1 MAAAPKT
8 VLRSFTNWELQE
20 LTRLAKATSERLD
33 VVRRAKAL
41 LEVAA
46 GTSFSQAARSAGFKT
61 GDGVALLI
69 RRFNDKG
76 LAALVIATGRGPKP
90 TYGPAARTKVIE
102 TLGRPPDRTE
112 DQTATWSLST
122 LERSL
127 RRDEAEL
134 TKIGATTIRR
144 IMHEAGYGYQNSR
157 SWCRTGTVKR
167 KRQAEIVSVT
177 DPRTEE
183 KKDSLS

>member
-8 VLRSFTNWELQE
+8 ILRALSDWELEE

-61 GDGVALLI
+61 GDGVALLVS
-69 RRFNDKG
+69 RFNDKG
-76 LAALVIATGRGPKP
+76 LAALEIASGRGPKP
-90 TYGPAARTKVIE
+90 TYDAAAREKIVE
-102 TLGRPPDRTE
+102 TLQQSPDRLE
-112 DQTATWSLST
+112 DQTATWSLTT

-127 RRDEAEL
+127 RRKEPGWH
-134 TKIGATTIRR
+134 KIGATTIRR
-144 IMHEAGYGYQNSR
+144 IAQQAGFSYQNSR
-157 SWCRTGTVKR
+157 TWCQTGTVKR
-167 KRQAEIVSVT
+167 KRHSEIVSVT
-177 DPRTEE
+177 DPRSEE
-183 KKDSLS
+183 KKASLS